1 MQKGDILLC
10 FKFSI
15 FTVTFFSESSSFVA
29 KNSSRTMNTPPTSR
43 PIWIENPS
51 PSGFFMQT
59 PGSADLT
66 WIEDPSPSGLFVEQ
80 IARGAVPYRLVQSL
94 TPSPAPK
101 VLPGEE
107 EASHP
112 LLIHTYKAGCN
123 RKIFRDKRGTYIAC
137 RENPADEEQWLRS
150 RSSLLSSLPQGA
162 VSTQIIN
169 VKLSTTYAEL
179 ISKID
184 TDVPDQRSR
193 IQMIVPNGR
202 PSVEKVRLEGV
213 AVVWE
218 LPGHRTGYGFIDE
231 SNCKNVLGLI
241 SARGWQDV
249 LVALYERI

>member
-1 MQKGDILLC
+1 
-10 FKFSI
+10 
-15 FTVTFFSESSSFVA
+15 
-29 KNSSRTMNTPPTSR
+29 
-43 PIWIENPS
+43 
-51 PSGFFMQT
+51 
-59 PGSADLT
+59 
-66 WIEDPSPSGLFVEQ
+66 
-80 IARGAVPYRLVQSL
+80 
-94 TPSPAPK
+94 
-101 VLPGEE
+101 
-107 EASHP
+107 
-112 LLIHTYKAGCN
+112 
-123 RKIFRDKRGTYIAC
+123 
-137 RENPADEEQWLRS
+137 
-150 RSSLLSSLPQGA
+150 LLSSLPQGA

-184 TDVPDQRSR
+184 ADVPDQKSR

-218 LPGHRTGYGFIDE
+218 LPGHRTGYGIIDE